1 MKIKTKGFLMLF
13 FALVVQL
20 ALAQTQ
26 TITGTVV
33 DDTGLPLPGA
43 SVIIKGT
50 STGTSTDFDG
60 NFSINA
66 TIGDILI
73 VSYMG
78 FNDQEI
84 TVNQENKYAITLK
97 SGESLDEVV
106 VTALGIKREKKSLGF
121 AQQSVKGENVVQ
133 AKDTD
138 INSALAGKIAGVQL
152 IGSPSSSF
160 DNALIRLRGETGVLY
175 VVDGVK
181 IYSSSDINM
190 EDVADI
196 SVLKGVAG
204 TALYGTEARNGAVII
219 TTKTAKNGEARI
231 TIDEALSMSSLYLLP
246 EYQNQYGGG
255 YDQNFLTYEGQ
266 LHPNFSAD
274 ESWGPALDGTL
285 VRHWDSFIPNSDTF
299 GELRPWS
306 ANPDNI
312 RDFYETATTN
322 NLTFSLLKGGDDY
335 SIKTTINNIKTSL
348 IVPNTNREQTTISF
362 KGSYNVSDK
371 LKFNGNFNYQ
381 YRITDNF
388 PGQGYGGL
396 GSNFNQWWQ
405 RQLDVNR
412 LKNYKQNGQIY
423 SWNMKSASDPTP
435 LYWNSPYF
443 EVYENTNSQIK
454 NAVYGSIGLEYEY
467 NDHLSGLVDIRRTFN
482 SFEYNSQTGWYGL
495 AQPGYSEETITNE
508 FNELYTQLNYDNKF
522 GAFDVVANIGAQWN
536 QRNYSY
542 INAATT
548 GGLQIP
554 DYYSIRT
561 SLGNINYSRDHVRLK
576 NYSMFATASVGYD
589 NFIYLDGSY
598 RKEWSS
604 TADLDNNSVDVYGL
618 SASFIFS
625 KFIENSDILSFGKIR
640 AGIAQAPSFPGHYTL
655 NNTYSIQNSYQDKL
669 SVSTP
674 NTLAN
679 LQLKGGIREEKELGT
694 ELKFLQNKIGLDFTY
709 FHRTDSE
716 LPSSLTIN
724 GATGYTATTG
734 NESINKTNGW
744 ELGITAT
751 PFSNDDFR
759 WDVAF
764 NIAKYRKKVIKIN
777 DLTDQTTLAGVWNAS
792 LRADEGDDW
801 GNIYGTKWQ
810 RDDNGNILLDES
822 GTPQYTNTIEKV
834 ANIQPDFTGGL
845 NNMLTYKNFNLN
857 FSMDFQKG
865 GNFYSVTKMFNA
877 SSGNGA
883 QTVGTNDL
891 GNPIRDLVID
901 NAGNEVTSANVNNVQ
916 PSSGG
921 IRVDGADMTTGQEV
935 SYYVN
940 PRTYFNN
947 LYGVAEEWVYD
958 ASYIKLRQ
966 VSLGYTFPKPVM
978 EKLPFDSMKLSV
990 YANNLWLIYSKV
1002 NGIDPSEIEDYF
1014 SSGDARW
1021 VEAGQSPSQ
1030 RTIGVDLKLS
1040 F

>member
-1 MKIKTKGFLMLF
+1 MRIKIKGLLMLF

-20 ALAQTQ
+20 AIAQTN
-26 TITGTVV
+26 TISGTVF
-33 DDTGLPLPGA
+33 DDTGTPLPGA
-43 SVIIKGT
+43 SVVIKGT

-60 NFSINA
+60 KFSLEA
-66 TIGDILI
+66 STGDVI
-73 VSYMG
+73 VVSFMG
-78 FNDQEI
+78 FNNEEI
-84 TVNQENKYAITLK
+84 TITEESTYIVNLT

-106 VTALGIKREKKSLGF
+106 VTAMGIKREKKSLGYS
-121 AQQSVKGENVVQ
+121 QQSVEGEAVVQ

-152 IGSPSSSF
+152 IGAPSSSF

-204 TALYGTEARNGAVII
+204 TALYGTEARNGAIII
-219 TTKTAKNGEARI
+219 TTKSAKSGEARI
-231 TIDEALSMSSLYLLP
+231 TIDEAVSMSSLYLLP
-246 EYQNQYGGG
+246 EYQNEYGGG

-306 ANPDNI
+306 PNPDNI

-322 NLTFSLLKGGDDY
+322 NLTFSLLKGGEDY
-335 SIKTTINNIKTSL
+335 NIKTTINNIKTAL
-348 IVPNTNREQTTISF
+348 IVPNTNREQTTVSF
-362 KGSYNVSDK
+362 KGSYNVTDK

-381 YRITDNF
+381 YRLTENF

-405 RQLDVNR
+405 RQLDMDR
-412 LKNYKQNGQIY
+412 LQNYSQNGQIY
-423 SWNMKSASDPTP
+423 SWNMKSASDPEP

-443 EVYENTNSQIK
+443 ERYENGNEQTK

-467 NDHLSGLVDIRRTFN
+467 DEHLSGLLDIRRTFTTY
-482 SFEYNSQTGWYGL
+482 EYNSRTAWYGL
-495 AQPGYSEETITNE
+495 SQPGYSEETSTNE
-508 FNELYTQLNYDNKF
+508 FNELYTQVNYENTF
-522 GAFDVVANIGAQWN
+522 GAFDVVANVGAQWN

-542 INAATT
+542 INAGTT

-561 SLGNINYSRDHVRLK
+561 SVGNINYNRDHVRVK
-576 NYSMFATASVGYD
+576 NYCMFATSSVGYE
-589 NFIYLDGSY
+589 NFLYLDGSY

-604 TADLDNNSVDVYGL
+604 TADLNDNSVDTYGL
-618 SASFIFS
+618 SGSFIFS
-625 KFIENSDILSFGKIR
+625 KFIDSDVLSFGKLR
-640 AGIAQAPSFPGHYTL
+640 AGIAQAPSFPGNYAL
-655 NNTYSIQNSYQDKL
+655 NNTYSIQNSYQDRL
-669 SVSTP
+669 SISTP

-679 LQLKGGIREEKELGT
+679 LQLKGGIREETEFGT
-694 ELKFLQNKIGLDFTY
+694 ELKFFGSRLGVDFTY

-716 LPSSLTIN
+716 LPSALTIN
-724 GATGYTATTG
+724 GASGYTATTG

-744 ELGITAT
+744 ELGITGT
-751 PFSNDDFR
+751 PFANDDFR

-764 NIAKYRKKVIKIN
+764 NIARYRKKVEKIN
-777 DLTDQTTLAGVWNAS
+777 DLTDRTLLASVWNGYLYAV
-792 LRADEGDDW
+792 EGEDW
-801 GNIYGTKWQ
+801 GDIYGYKWQ
-810 RDDNGNILLDES
+810 RDDAGNILLDEN
-822 GTPQYTNTIEKV
+822 GTPQYTNSIEKI

-891 GNPIRDLVID
+891 GNPIRDLVVNGD
-901 NAGNEVTSANVNNVQ
+901 GNTVTSTNVNNAL

-921 IRVDGADMTTGQEV
+921 IRVSGADAATGQEV
-935 SYYVN
+935 AYYVQ

-947 LYGVAEEWVYD
+947 LYGVVEEWLYD

-966 VSLGYTFPKPVM
+966 ISLGYNFPKPLM
-978 EKLPFDSMKLSV
+978 EKLPFESLKLSV
-990 YANNLWLIYSKV
+990 YANNLWLIYSDV
-1002 NGIDPSEIEDYF
+1002 DGIDPSEVEDYY
-1014 SSGDARW
+1014 SSGNARW

-1030 RTIGVDLKLS
+1030 RTIGMDIKLS